1 MYKIVKIENSPRKN
15 KRFRVYLENND
26 YYDFGLLGASTYI
39 EHHDKIKRENYRKR
53 HMANNT
59 EKRLIQ
65 NFIPSPA
72 LFSYYIL
79 WGDSTSVEE
88 NIKTLNKR
96 LK

>member
-1 MYKIVKIENSPRKN
+1 MYKIVKIEKSPRKN

-53 HMANNT
+53 HLGNDRENY
-59 EKRLIQ
+59 LIK
-65 NFIPSPA
+65 NLIPSPS
-72 LFSYYIL
+72 LFSYYLL
-79 WGDSTSVEE
+79 WGDSTNIDE